1 MPTIAARN
9 ALTTMWPLIF
19 SSSSRA
25 LTTGELGDLRR
36 ACDVLLT
43 GIPGNEL
50 YNDRAEQLCL
60 AVHSSGIF
68 ESGSAKA
75 AERLLET
82 IDELKDL
89 IA

>member
-1 MPTIAARN
+1 
-9 ALTTMWPLIF
+9 
-19 SSSSRA
+19 
-25 LTTGELGDLRR
+25 
-36 ACDVLLT
+36 VLLT

-75 AERLLET
+75 AERLLEK